1 MDLLAFIR
9 ENALS
14 HIVILIGVIMRY
26 ILNTNVG
33 QYSPFQETYSL
44 GLDFLSNLGNIGVR
58 VSAFRNKLSNMQ
70 KIFGQGSGSFILSF
84 KMTSVACAVLAQ
96 V

>member
-14 HIVILIGVIMRY
+14 YIVILIWVIIRY

-33 QYSPFQETYSL
+33 QYSPFKETYSL
-44 GLDFLSNLGNIGVR
+44 GLDFLSNLWNTGVR
-58 VSAFRNKLSNMQ
+58 DSAFRNKLSSMQ
-70 KIFGQGSGSFILSF
+70 KSLD
-84 KMTSVACAVLAQ
+84 KVL
-96 V
+96 VLLFFL

>member
-1 MDLLAFIR
+1 MTFVHFTDFLTLRKVNFIDLLAFIR

-14 HIVILIGVIMRY
+14 HIVILIWVIIRY

-33 QYSPFQETYSL
+33 QYSTFKETYSL
-44 GLDFLSNLGNIGVR
+44 GLDFLSNLWNTGVR

-70 KIFGQGSGSFILSF
+70 KSLD
-84 KMTSVACAVLAQ
+84 KVL
-96 V
+96 VL

>member
-14 HIVILIGVIMRY
+14 HMVILIWVIIRY

-33 QYSPFQETYSL
+33 QYSPFNETYSL
-44 GLDFLSNLGNIGVR
+44 GLDFLSKLWNIGVR
-58 VSAFRNKLSNMQ
+58 VSAFRNKYQICRNLWTR
-70 KIFGQGSGSFILSF
+70 FWFFYSFF
-84 KMTSVACAVLAQ
+84 KDD
-96 V
+96 